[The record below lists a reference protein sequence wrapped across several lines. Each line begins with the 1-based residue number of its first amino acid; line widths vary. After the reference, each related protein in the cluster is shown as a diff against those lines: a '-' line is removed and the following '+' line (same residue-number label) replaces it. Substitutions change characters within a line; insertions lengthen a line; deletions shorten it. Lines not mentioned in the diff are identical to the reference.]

1 MKNAFI
7 QRTCLYLTLANQGL
21 IDIFFAD
28 ETAFSLAPYIPYCYQ
43 KKGTQLAIPS
53 VRTSVLKVLGF
64 LNPITKQLVTYNL
77 PEKTNLDS
85 ELFIKFM
92 SDFASKITR
101 TTIVVLDNAS
111 PHKSALTKAMFSTW
125 EEQGLFIQFL
135 PPRCPHL
142 NPIEILW
149 RRMKYSWFSVS
160 DYRSKKRL
168 LKKINYIFKNFGNS
182 YDISF
187 TLKVFN
193 EHLNM

>member
-1 MKNAFI
+1 M
-7 QRTCLYLTLANQGL
+7 YLGLANQGL

-28 ETAFSLAPYIPYCYQ
+28 ETAFSLAPYIPYIPYFWQ
-43 KKGTQLAIPS
+43 KKGTQVAIPS
-53 VRTSVLKVLGF
+53 VKTSVLKVLGF

-101 TTIVVLDNAS
+101 STIVVLDNAT
-111 PHKSALTKAMFSTW
+111 PHKSALTKSMFSTW
-125 EEQGLFIQFL
+125 EKQGLFIQFL
-135 PPRCPHL
+135 PPRCPHF

-149 RRMKYSWFSVS
+149 RRMKYSWFSIS

-168 LKKINYIFKNFGNS
+168 LKKIKYIFKNFGDS

-187 TLKVFN
+187 TMEIFN
-193 EHLNM
+193 N

>member
-1 MKNAFI
+1 M
-7 QRTCLYLTLANQGL
+7 YLSLANQGL

-28 ETAFSLAPYIPYCYQ
+28 ETAFSLAPYIPYFWQ

-101 TTIVVLDNAS
+101 TTIVVLDNAT
-111 PHKSALTKAMFSTW
+111 PHKSALTKSMFSTW
-125 EEQGLFIQFL
+125 EKQGLFIQFL

-168 LKKINYIFKNFGNS
+168 LKKLKHIFKNFGES
-182 YDISF
+182 YDIGF
-187 TLKVFN
+187 TMEIFN
-193 EHLNM
+193 N